1 MPEDCLLGPPELN
14 SGPSQA
20 LVSLSIRDQQ
30 EIGKRDCR
38 WDQKGGAGRPGLVD
52 ITFFFQT
59 KIGIIYQEPMNKYIE
74 VWTTGE

>member
-20 LVSLSIRDQQ
+20 LMSLSIQEQQ

-38 WDQKGGAGRPGLVD
+38 WDQKGYAGRPGLVD
-52 ITFFFQT
+52 KTFFPD
-59 KIGIIYQEPMNKYIE
+59 KDKHYILGAHE
-74 VWTTGE
+74 QIHRNMDYW

>member
-38 WDQKGGAGRPGLVD
+38 WDQKGGADRPGLVD
-52 ITFFFQT
+52 MTFFFPD
-59 KIGIIYQEPMNKYIE
+59 KDKHYILRAHE
-74 VWTTGE
+74 QIHRSMDNR